1 MVYTFNSG
9 AHRPI
14 GALAIITVL
23 ASGVTCP
30 IGRAQAET
38 VELIL
43 RNGDS
48 LKGTIVKEES
58 NGDVTVLI
66 HPDLGRMEIK
76 KAALKPRT
84 TRPWSASLSAGINS
98 SNTDDDLSAGGALT
112 LSAKYKQNKDELT
125 FNGQAHYDVSR
136 DVGETENSV
145 DTNEGNAELRY
156 SRQLKGDLSTYI
168 SGRYNYDALNAIG
181 TDTVVGS
188 IGLGLDVVKT
198 PTTVVN
204 LSIGPSLQ
212 QLWGG
217 SGCINDP
224 VCGNLYA
231 ASTAR
236 AHMEWKP
243 NKNIK
248 LSLTNQFT
256 GAYVNGLSPSNTF
269 SGTLKVFPTGNQSF
283 FTSFSAQTIYN
294 SLQTPQINNSMS
306 IQLGT
311 ELK

>member
-1 MVYTFNSG
+1 M
-9 AHRPI
+9 
-14 GALAIITVL
+14 
-23 ASGVTCP
+23 
-30 IGRAQAET
+30 
-38 VELIL
+38 
-43 RNGDS
+43 
-48 LKGTIVKEES
+48 
-58 NGDVTVLI
+58 
-66 HPDLGRMEIK
+66 
-76 KAALKPRT
+76 
-84 TRPWSASLSAGINS
+84 
-98 SNTDDDLSAGGALT
+98 
-112 LSAKYKQNKDELT
+112 
-125 FNGQAHYDVSR
+125 
-136 DVGETENSV
+136 
-145 DTNEGNAELRY
+145 
-156 SRQLKGDLSTYI
+156 
-168 SGRYNYDALNAIG
+168 
-181 TDTVVGS
+181 VGS